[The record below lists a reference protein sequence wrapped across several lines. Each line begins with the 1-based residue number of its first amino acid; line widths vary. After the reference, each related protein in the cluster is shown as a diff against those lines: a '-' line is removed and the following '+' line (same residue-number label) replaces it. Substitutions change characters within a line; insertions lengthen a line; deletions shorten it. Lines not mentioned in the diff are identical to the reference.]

1 MSNDQ
6 SKNFDD
12 GRKAIIICRLF
23 LGWVGKYV
31 SFLNYLVQ
39 KISRSYLIL
48 LNLKLEVRLKPKLRQ
63 VRHEP
68 RASCEAF
75 QPSQHGAWQDVFSP
89 EIWEIIFFVDG
100 TKMVFSNI
108 HVLNFIIFNVKLTN
122 IIIHISRLFF
132 PHFI

>member
-100 TKMVFSNI
+100 TKMVFGD
-108 HVLNFIIFNVKLTN
+108 KLTN
-122 IIIHISRLFF
+122 IKIHISRLFF
-132 PHFI
+132 PHFMLVIPMFKQCW